1 MDDEELGINPAA
13 PENAA
18 FAKLRASLS
27 KVTYNQVMRSEKA
40 DCGRKARRQQALNQ
54 DVGNPDRPANRILC
68 QHGELCGRQL
78 RTVSM
83 RLLIFLGA
91 ASLCLAPNTAQL
103 NRQLAGNPQTQN
115 LRSDNKNPA
124 AKPAPF
130 PLQLEMQVPFEPT
143 AFPSGPHFYVMYE
156 LQLTNFGPAPL
167 SLSRIEVLDADAGA
181 AQLIAAFEA
190 EQLEAMLQPLGG
202 KRLSDPKERLVIADG
217 QSAIAFMSV
226 AFDRSAHIP
235 DRLIH
240 RVSAADSEVEGA
252 VIATHHT
259 ELHVLGPPVEGAG
272 WLADD
277 GPSNDQDNHHRRGLF
292 ILDGR
297 LADSE
302 RYAIDWKQIR
312 DGASF
317 SGDARDV
324 HSYYSYGKA
333 VLAVADARVVTAR
346 DGLPDNIPG
355 HGEAFHPAV
364 PITLGTITG
373 NTITLDVGRSQYAY
387 YAHLQPG
394 SLRVKAGDRV
404 RRGQVVAR
412 IGASGDA
419 REPHLHFEVTT
430 SSKLAAGHGVP
441 YLIDRYRCKSASAGP
456 MELRVNEL
464 PLSNNLVEFGEE
476 HVK

>member
-1 MDDEELGINPAA
+1 
-13 PENAA
+13 
-18 FAKLRASLS
+18 
-27 KVTYNQVMRSEKA
+27 
-40 DCGRKARRQQALNQ
+40 
-54 DVGNPDRPANRILC
+54 
-68 QHGELCGRQL
+68 
-78 RTVSM
+78 M
-83 RLLIFLGA
+83 RLFILLGV
-91 ASLCLAPNTAQL
+91 ASLCLCPAIAQPD
-103 NRQLAGNPQTQN
+103 NQLTGNSQTQN
-115 LRSDNKNPA
+115 PRSANKNPA

-130 PLQLEMQVPFEPT
+130 PLQLEMGVPFEPT

-156 LQLTNFGPAPL
+156 LHLTNFGPTPL
-167 SLSRIEVLDADAGA
+167 TLSRIEVLDADGGA
-181 AQLIAAFEA
+181 AQPIAAFEA
-190 EQLEAMLQPLGG
+190 EQLEALLQPLGG

-217 QSAIAFMSV
+217 QSAIAYMSV

-240 RVSAADSEVEGA
+240 RVSAADSGVEGA

-259 ELHVLGPPVEGAG
+259 ELHVLGPPLEGAN
-272 WLADD
+272 WLAED

-292 ILDGR
+292 VLDGR

-302 RYAIDWKQIR
+302 RYAIDWKQIK
-312 DGASF
+312 DGGSF

-333 VLAVADARVVTAR
+333 VLAVADGRVVTAR

-364 PITLGTITG
+364 PITLETITG
-373 NTITLDVGRSQYAY
+373 NTITLDLGGGQYAY

-394 SLRVKAGDRV
+394 SLRVTAGDRV
-404 RRGQVVAR
+404 RRGQALAH

-441 YLIDRYRCKSASAGP
+441 YLIDRYRCKSTSDGP
-456 MELRVNEL
+456 MEPRVNEL
-464 PLSNNLVEFGEE
+464 PLGKSLVDFGDE
-476 HVK
+476 HGK